1 MSHSSLLASSAPLP
15 AVEAAVLSCA
25 LMDTNTATLIADRI
39 TTEYFSHPTAH
50 QIFDAI
56 TACLAAQQ
64 PTDPI
69 TIARRL
75 ARHYQWEENTTL
87 VSLMALVNNGSLLS
101 LILDYLTQLE
111 EAWQYRQLQRVAQKL
126 QWQTQYATTSPVIL
140 INQTQMDLALLTQPG
155 SLLPHSV
162 GELAQNLWQQT
173 GTLGTPLS
181 SGWDAYDRLSDGFP
195 ADELIIL
202 AARPGMGKTLLALH
216 WARSLA
222 ERQHPVAFFSCE
234 MSADQLVWR
243 LLSQLTLIPLSRLRQ
258 RSWDAAD
265 QAVLS
270 QAITQLQSWP
280 LYIDDTP
287 ALSLPQLRA
296 KIRALHAQYGIE
308 WVAVDYL
315 QLLTAPTAPNR
326 EQAVATLSRELKNLA
341 RTMHLPLLVL
351 SQLSRQL
358 ENRQDKRPL
367 LSDLRE
373 SGAIEQDADQ
383 VLFLYRPAYYNP
395 SDNRTIECI
404 LAKHRNGPT
413 GTLTCTWDPPTG
425 RIFGP
430 LAST

>member
-1 MSHSSLLASSAPLP
+1 MSLPSSSLP
-15 AVEAAVLSCA
+15 AIEAAVLSCA
-25 LMDTNTATLIADRI
+25 LMDTTTAALISDRAKAH
-39 TTEYFSHPTAH
+39 YFSHPYAH
-50 QIFDAI
+50 QIFQAI
-56 TACLAAQQ
+56 TECLAAQQ

-69 TIARRL
+69 TVGRRL
-75 ARHYQWEENTTL
+75 ARQYQWDENTTL
-87 VSLMALVNNGSLLS
+87 VSLMALVNNGSLTALV
-101 LILDYLTQLE
+101 LDYLTQLE
-111 EAWQYRQLQRVAQKL
+111 DAWQLRQLQHMAQKL
-126 QWQTQYATTSPVIL
+126 QWQAQYANTPPLTL

-155 SLLPHSV
+155 AALPHSV
-162 GELAQNLWQQT
+162 GELAQNLWQSSSASA
-173 GTLGTPLS
+173 TPLS
-181 SGWDAYDRLSDGFP
+181 SGWTAYDQLSDGFP
-195 ADELIIL
+195 ADELIIV
-202 AARPGMGKTLLALH
+202 AGRPGMGKTLLALH

-222 ERQHPVAFFSCE
+222 ERHHPVAFFSCE

-258 RSWDAAD
+258 RSWTPTD
-265 QAVLS
+265 QPVLEH
-270 QAITQLQSWP
+270 AITQLQSWP

-296 KIRALHAQYGIE
+296 KIRALRAQYGIE

-315 QLLTAPTAPNR
+315 QLLTAPSAPSR

-341 RTMHLPLLVL
+341 RTLHLPLLVL
-351 SQLSRQL
+351 SQLSRQV

-383 VLFLYRPAYYNP
+383 VLFLYRPAYYDQ
-395 SDNRTIECI
+395 SDNRAVECI

-413 GTLTCTWDPPTG
+413 GVVSCTWDPSTG

-430 LAST
+430 VNPA